1 MERGNFL
8 VWDIVR
14 GKKGPAVLGQSIE
27 RVGGRGGL
35 EVDASKLI
43 CDSLQGAST
52 LTGIF
57 LMVHHIVQ
65 RPTFLGQN
73 GISEY
78 SKIVPC
84 DSSFLVPE
92 CWLGLL
98 WVIYL
103 QQDYL
108 VRIIDGRHQWMH
120 FTSLLQHTM
129 GSFIE
134 DVVGQVILLETWS
147 SQLSADKGRLALSCC
162 ENRGQS
168 LPHWQ
173 WVLLTVFAWLSWIF
187 IVFMQV
193 FPGVQVCQSPC
204 SLCLFI
210 CSRTTNIC
218 MNQQVFFAPFPACC
232 VIILNC

>member
-1 MERGNFL
+1 LCLGRSFGGISLEE
-8 VWDIVR
+8 
-14 GKKGPAVLGQSIE
+14 KGPAVLGQSIE

-43 CDSLQGAST
+43 CDSLQGTSR

-73 GISEY
+73 GVSEY
-78 SKIVPC
+78 SKIIPC

-98 WVIYL
+98 WMIYL

-120 FTSLLQHTM
+120 LKKF
-129 GSFIE
+129 
-134 DVVGQVILLETWS
+134 S
-147 SQLSADKGRLALSCC
+147 STYYG
-162 ENRGQS
+162 
-168 LPHWQ
+168 
-173 WVLLTVFAWLSWIF
+173 
-187 IVFMQV
+187 
-193 FPGVQVCQSPC
+193 
-204 SLCLFI
+204 
-210 CSRTTNIC
+210 
-218 MNQQVFFAPFPACC
+218 FFH
-232 VIILNC
+232 

>member
-1 MERGNFL
+1 
-8 VWDIVR
+8 
-14 GKKGPAVLGQSIE
+14 
-27 RVGGRGGL
+27 
-35 EVDASKLI
+35 
-43 CDSLQGAST
+43 
-52 LTGIF
+52 
-57 LMVHHIVQ
+57 MVHHIVQ

-84 DSSFLVPE
+84 DCSFLVPE

-98 WVIYL
+98 CVIYL

-108 VRIIDGRHQWMH
+108 VRIIDGRHQWIH
-120 FTSLLQHTM
+120 LKSLLQHTM
-129 GSFIE
+129 GSSIE
-134 DVVGQVILLETWS
+134 DVVGQVILLETRS
-147 SQLSADKGRLALSCC
+147 SQLSADKGRLAFACC
-162 ENRGQS
+162 ESRRQG
-168 LPHWQ
+168 LPHRQ

-187 IVFMQV
+187 ILFMQV

-218 MNQQVFFAPFPACC
+218 TNQQVSFASFPPCC
-232 VIILNC
+232 VIMIFLDCWILVGFAYKEFSPCCVHRWNVDHCRAMTLYACTELQGIRELIYWTCFVS

>member
-1 MERGNFL
+1 M
-8 VWDIVR
+8 
-14 GKKGPAVLGQSIE
+14 LGQSIE
-27 RVGGRGGL
+27 TVGGRGGL

-43 CDSLQGAST
+43 CDSLQGTSR
-52 LTGIF
+52 LTGIV

-73 GISEY
+73 CISEY

-108 VRIIDGRHQWMH
+108 VKIIDGWHQWMH
-120 FTSLLQHTM
+120 LKSLLQHTM

-147 SQLSADKGRLALSCC
+147 SQLSADKGRLVFACC
-162 ENRGQS
+162 ESRGQG
-168 LPHWQ
+168 LPHRQ

-187 IVFMQV
+187 ILFMQV
-193 FPGVQVCQSPC
+193 FPGVQVPQSPC
-204 SLCLFI
+204 SLSLFVQGPQTFA
-210 CSRTTNIC
+210 RTSKSPSLLFLHA
-218 MNQQVFFAPFPACC
+218 VS
-232 VIILNC
+232 L